1 MLPTISKV
9 MKTIVTGKAPI
20 TVITLTAILSLSLVV
35 NLPGL
40 AVTPMLDTLKK
51 VFPDSTQLEAQLLTT
66 LPNVLIIPF
75 VLLSGKFSETRHKI
89 AIVVAGLVIF
99 TACAVAYL
107 FAKSMT
113 ALIIISC
120 LLGAGAGILVPFS
133 TGLIADTF
141 KGVYKMKEMGM
152 QSGVANLTL
161 VAATYVVGWL
171 QHGNWHIPFVVYL
184 VAVIPLFLSPFLK
197 GIPGR
202 EENVSESATDS
213 VSPAGEENTKFGKS
227 GFSLG
232 RTAGVFFVYMGVT
245 FLTIVIS
252 YYCPFLA
259 EKHGWSDSLTGTVTA
274 LYFLFIFL
282 PGFFLT
288 PIVRKLRGLTCIIS
302 AACVSFGLGLFAFV
316 PEEWSMCVGAVL
328 CGFGYGVIQPLMYDK
343 ATRIVNRPA
352 KATLALAIILSA
364 NYLAIVVAPFII
376 DGVRAIFGDP
386 GTGTFAFLMNFILS
400 VVFLAIAV
408 VKRRSFPYTIPEGYY
423 RNSSK

>member
-1 MLPTISKV
+1 
-9 MKTIVTGKAPI
+9 MKTITTGKAPI
-20 TVITLTAILSLSLVV
+20 TILTLTAILSLSLVV

-75 VLLSGKFSETRHKI
+75 VLLSGKFSETKHKI
-89 AIVVAGLVIF
+89 AIVVLGLVIF

-107 FAKSMT
+107 FAESMT

-133 TGLIADTF
+133 TGLLADTF
-141 KGVYKMKEMGM
+141 SGVYKMKEMGM
-152 QSGVANLTL
+152 QSGIANLTL
-161 VAATYVVGWL
+161 VAATYIVGWL

-184 VAVIPLFLSPFLK
+184 VAILPLVLSPFLK
-197 GIPGR
+197 GIPKGD
-202 EENVSESATDS
+202 ENI
-213 VSPAGEENTKFGKS
+213 SPATADDTAVSTDAGVKFGKN
-227 GFSLG
+227 GFSLS
-232 RTAGVFFVYMGVT
+232 RTAGVFGVYMGVT

-259 EKHGWSDSLTGTVTA
+259 EKHNWSDSLTGTVTA

-288 PIVRKLRGLTCIIS
+288 PIIKALRGLTGIVS
-302 AACVSFGLGLFAFV
+302 AACVAGGLALFAFV
-316 PEEWSMCVGAVL
+316 PEQWALCVGAVL

-376 DGVRAIFGDP
+376 DGVRSIFHDV
-386 GTGTFAFLMNFILS
+386 GTGTFAFIMNFVLS
-400 VVFLAIAV
+400 LVFLAIAIL
-408 VKRRSFPYTIPEGYY
+408 KRNSFPYSIPKAYY
-423 RNSSK
+423 K